1 MTVLNSDVVSKK
13 RSTRLIRSQSG
24 RSAPCPRFSPL
35 PCCAKNRQIL
45 TYFPLSS
52 GSDAEVSH
60 LSTTALLCTPF
71 LRRHAF
77 PDTKTV
83 TNVTHCPPSGRR
95 QSRSA
100 GFTYLS
106 CTIPLFCTSYKSK
119 NNFLNQI
126 IRTRTKNKPLRCT
139 YRYEKSCTYRDH
151 RL

>member
-1 MTVLNSDVVSKK
+1 M
-13 RSTRLIRSQSG
+13 
-24 RSAPCPRFSPL
+24 SAIFPFTLLC
-35 PCCAKNRQIL
+35 KNRQIL

-83 TNVTHCPPSGRR
+83 TNVTHCSPSGRR

-106 CTIPLFCTSYKSK
+106 CTTPPFCTSYKSK
-119 NNFLNQI
+119 NNLLNQTIRTHTKI
-126 IRTRTKNKPLRCT
+126 IRYVVHIDMKKVVHIGITVYSFGVLTACCATKR
-139 YRYEKSCTYRDH
+139 E
-151 RL
+151 RLAVAR